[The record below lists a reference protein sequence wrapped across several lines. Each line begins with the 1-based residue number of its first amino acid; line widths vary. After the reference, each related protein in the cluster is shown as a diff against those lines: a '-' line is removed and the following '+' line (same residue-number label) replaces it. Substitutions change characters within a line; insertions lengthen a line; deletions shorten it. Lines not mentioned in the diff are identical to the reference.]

1 MTKEQ
6 NEIIVKELKE
16 EIKRIEQSIELSKLD
31 LKHAQAKLK
40 ILERD
45 AIKED

>member
-1 MTKEQ
+1 MTKEE
-6 NEIIVKELKE
+6 NEIIVNELKAD
-16 EIKRIEQSIELSKLD
+16 IKRIEQSIELSKLD

-45 AIKED
+45 AAKED

>member
-1 MTKEQ
+1 MTREE
-6 NEIIVKELKE
+6 NEIIVNELKE
-16 EIKRIEQSIELSKLD
+16 EIKRIEQTIELSKLD

-45 AIKED
+45 AVKED